1 MIVLKASRQTF
12 SFLGL
17 MPANEFLGKLT
28 NLFLNTMH
36 SFFLLSVNIPSMVFL
51 IRNLADM
58 SKATYSSYC
67 VAATALVLSHY
78 WYFIYQRNAMYA
90 TFERLQ
96 NLVDKSNSFF
106 LLNNVV

>member
-12 SFLGL
+12 FALGL
-17 MPANEFLGKLT
+17 LPASGFLGKST
-28 NLFLNTMH
+28 NLFLNAML

-51 IRNLADM
+51 IQNLADM

-78 WYFIYQRNAMYA
+78 WYFMYQRNSIYA

-96 NLVDKSNSFF
+96 NLVDKSMCF
-106 LLNNVV
+106 L